1 MPIHERTE
9 GDVTILELEGK
20 FLGGPETMEIHFMVK
35 ELIDNG
41 RNQIVFDM
49 SRTRLLNSS
58 ALGVIV
64 SCVVS
69 LRDANG
75 NLKLCCLKDRMK
87 GLFKVT
93 DIISIFEV
101 YDSLGAALASYL

>member
-1 MPIHERTE
+1 M
-9 GDVTILELEGK
+9 
-20 FLGGPETMEIHFMVK
+20 
-35 ELIDNG
+35 
-41 RNQIVFDM
+41 
-49 SRTRLLNSS
+49 
-58 ALGVIV
+58 